1 MIKSLIGL
9 ALVATAATG
18 LAAPVQAHALRTD
31 STKDSLL
38 NLVGKAE
45 SLGIRFNV
53 DSETC
58 QENENLMGYM
68 EAPTMVM
75 TFCAENH
82 RARGGDFFFE
92 MADTLRH
99 ELIHA
104 AQFCKASYS
113 QAAILFPQH
122 IEHSRDFA
130 QEHLGWNILGY
141 PAHQWDAEGEAR
153 TVSHEASDAKV
164 AGILDAACRYKDS
177 GRSMVGDIRLGR
189 RPLFGLARPEK
200 RR

>member
-9 ALVATAATG
+9 ALLATVATG
-18 LAAPVQAHALRTD
+18 LAAPGQAHDLRTD

-38 NLVGKAE
+38 GLVDKAE
-45 SLGIRFNV
+45 SLGIRFSV
-53 DSETC
+53 DGKTC

-82 RARGGDFFFE
+82 RAKGGDFFFE

-113 QAAILFPQH
+113 RTPILFPQQ
-122 IEHSRDFA
+122 IKHSRDFA
-130 QEHLGWNILGY
+130 QEHLDWNILGY
-141 PAHQWDAEGEAR
+141 PTFQWDVEGEAR
-153 TVSHEASDAKV
+153 TVSHEVSDAKV
-164 AGILDAACRYKDS
+164 AGILDAACRYDDS

-189 RPLFGLARPEK
+189 RPLFGLSRPD
-200 RR
+200 